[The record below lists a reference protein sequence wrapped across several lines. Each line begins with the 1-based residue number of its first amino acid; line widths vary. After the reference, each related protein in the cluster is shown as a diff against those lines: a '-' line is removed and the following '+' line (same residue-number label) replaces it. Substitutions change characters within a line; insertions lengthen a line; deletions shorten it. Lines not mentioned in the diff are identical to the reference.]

1 MQKVGVIFIKE
12 EYITLNSFPPFVLYF
27 TPLFLYLMMLI
38 NRKIIG
44 NCFLCGQFLRDLH
57 HLLS

>member
-1 MQKVGVIFIKE
+1 MQKIGVIFIKE

-27 TPLFLYLMMLI
+27 TPLFIYLMMLI

-44 NCFLCGQFLRDLH
+44 NFVFYVNN
-57 HLLS
+57 S